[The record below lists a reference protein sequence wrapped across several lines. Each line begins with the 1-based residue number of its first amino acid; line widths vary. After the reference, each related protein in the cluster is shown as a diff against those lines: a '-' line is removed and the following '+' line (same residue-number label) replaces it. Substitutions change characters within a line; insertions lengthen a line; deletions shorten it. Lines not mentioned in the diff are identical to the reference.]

1 MTETKIKV
9 SNLHKAFGK
18 KVVLDGVDLEIKK
31 GESLVVIG
39 GSGTGKSAYARYL
52 AAQLEMPVICKKAS
66 ELLSMYV
73 GGSEANIAAA
83 FAEARENRAMLV
95 FDEADSFLQER
106 SAAGRSWEITQ
117 VNEMLTQME
126 NHPLPFVCTTNLHER
141 LDKASLRR
149 FTFKVKYD
157 YLSPQ
162 QRQTAADYFFGLKNL
177 PLDDLDI

>member
-1 MTETKIKV
+1 
-9 SNLHKAFGK
+9 
-18 KVVLDGVDLEIKK
+18 
-31 GESLVVIG
+31 
-39 GSGTGKSAYARYL
+39 
-52 AAQLEMPVICKKAS
+52 
-66 ELLSMYV
+66 MYV

-177 PLDDLDI
+177 PLDDLDYLTPGDFSLVKNKAQILGVEKNRREIAAMLRLEQEK

>member
-1 MTETKIKV
+1 
-9 SNLHKAFGK
+9 
-18 KVVLDGVDLEIKK
+18 
-31 GESLVVIG
+31 
-39 GSGTGKSAYARYL
+39 
-52 AAQLEMPVICKKAS
+52 
-66 ELLSMYV
+66 MYV

-177 PLDDLDI
+177 PLDDLDYLTPGDFSLVKNKAQILGVEKNRREIAAMLRLEQENKNISSRRIGF

>member
-1 MTETKIKV
+1 
-9 SNLHKAFGK
+9 
-18 KVVLDGVDLEIKK
+18 
-31 GESLVVIG
+31 
-39 GSGTGKSAYARYL
+39 
-52 AAQLEMPVICKKAS
+52 
-66 ELLSMYV
+66 MYV

-177 PLDDLDI
+177 PLDDLDYLTPGDFSLVKNKAQILRVEKNRREIAAMLRLEQENKNISSRRIGF